1 MNTQILEKLVKGH
14 LGFDSF
20 IRLVFTRVIKIVTVC
35 LILTLIVW
43 LVWLGKYTFGSF
55 LAGAALALFVF
66 LILRFLKHQLGH
78 SQVKQGSGGGE
89 ELGKLTDPDE
99 IKPKA
104 SVKD

>member
-1 MNTQILEKLVKGH
+1 MKAQILEKLVKGPS
-14 LGFDSF
+14 GFDSF

-43 LVWLGKYTFGSF
+43 LVWLGKYTFASF
-55 LAGAALALFVF
+55 LAGAVFGLLVF
-66 LILRFLKHQLGH
+66 LILCFLKRHLGNQKAAE
-78 SQVKQGSGGGE
+78 SSGIAE
-89 ELGKLTDPDE
+89 ELGQLTDPDE

>member
-1 MNTQILEKLVKGH
+1 VNTQILEKLVKGPS
-14 LGFDSF
+14 GFDSF
-20 IRLVFTRVIKIVTVC
+20 LRLVFTRVIKIVTVC

-43 LVWLGKYTFGSF
+43 LVWLGKFTLGSF
-55 LAGAALALFVF
+55 LGGAASGFLVF
-66 LILRFLKHQLGH
+66 LILLFLKRHLGNQRATE
-78 SQVKQGSGGGE
+78 SSGVAD

>member
-1 MNTQILEKLVKGH
+1 VKAQILEKLIKGPS
-14 LGFDSF
+14 GFDSF

-43 LVWLGKYTFGSF
+43 LVWLGKFTFGSF
-55 LAGAALALFVF
+55 LGGAALSFFVF
-66 LILRFLKHQLGH
+66 LILRFLKHQLGE
-78 SQVKQGSGGGE
+78 SQVKQDSVGGE

-104 SVKD
+104 PVKD